1 MSALVVLDFR
11 VSSLVVLDFLLPSFD
26 DFRSDSLD
34 CLVERFSE
42 DDCLNDERFSEE
54 CLVGASLDGE
64 DFFGVPK
71 DLDRFNVHDV
81 SLGVT
86 CCEVDSMLLDFAGL
100 TKAFFTFLVA
110 GSASL
115 LDSGVS
121 VLSVLE
127 PLASV
132 VEMDCNMKCKDINII
147 MRL

>member
-11 VSSLVVLDFLLPSFD
+11 GSSLVVLDFLLPSFD
-26 DFRSDSLD
+26 DFRSKSL
-34 CLVERFSE
+34 ERFSE
-42 DDCLNDERFSEE
+42 DDCFKDDRFSEE

-64 DFFGVPK
+64 DFFGVLR
-71 DLDRFNVHDV
+71 DLDRFDDPDV

-86 CCEVDSMLLDFAGL
+86 CCELDSMLLDFAGL
-100 TKAFFTFLVA
+100 TKAFFTLLVA

-127 PLASV
+127 LLASV
-132 VEMDCNMKCKDINII
+132 VEMDCNMKCKDI
-147 MRL
+147 

>member
-11 VSSLVVLDFLLPSFD
+11 GSSLVVLDFLLPSFD
-26 DFRSDSLD
+26 DFRSKSL
-34 CLVERFSE
+34 ERFSE
-42 DDCLNDERFSEE
+42 DDCFKDDRFSEE

-64 DFFGVPK
+64 DFFGVLR
-71 DLDRFNVHDV
+71 DLDRFDDV

-86 CCEVDSMLLDFAGL
+86 SCELDWMLLDFAGL
-100 TKAFFTFLVA
+100 TKAFFTLLVA

-127 PLASV
+127 LLASV
-132 VEMDCNMKCKDINII
+132 VEMDCNMKCKDI
-147 MRL
+147 